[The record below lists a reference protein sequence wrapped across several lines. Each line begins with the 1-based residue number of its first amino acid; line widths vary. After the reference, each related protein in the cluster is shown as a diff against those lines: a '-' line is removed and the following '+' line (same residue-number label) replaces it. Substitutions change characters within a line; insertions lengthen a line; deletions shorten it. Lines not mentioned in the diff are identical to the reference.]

1 MKLSALHLPCPAA
14 NGADVRWPGGVFIGL
29 HWWLSIVVSCVSCWL
44 GYSLC
49 LRKALEGQDCL
60 TNCSMLL
67 NERLEKCAICCWGM
81 LFQDWVAMEPVW
93 AIWYVMQTCIRN
105 QDVYRSVRFCWIIWS
120 WCFAQDAIEVVFRRW
135 HGCWTPVDEFPRL
148 FSGFCKMA
156 GMNSSGRG
164 TRYLQHLQGE
174 EWGPSAH
181 FRKM

>member
-14 NGADVRWPGGVFIGL
+14 NGADVRWRGGVFIGL

-49 LRKALEGQDCL
+49 LRKASEGQDCL
-60 TNCSMLL
+60 TNSSMLL
-67 NERLEKCAICCWGM
+67 HERLEKCAICCWGM

-135 HGCWTPVDEFPRL
+135 HGCWTPVDEFSRL
-148 FSGFCKMA
+148 FSGFVKWH
-156 GMNSSGRG
+156 GWI
-164 TRYLQHLQGE
+164 LLDE
-174 EWGPSAH
+174 EPATCS
-181 FRKM
+181 M